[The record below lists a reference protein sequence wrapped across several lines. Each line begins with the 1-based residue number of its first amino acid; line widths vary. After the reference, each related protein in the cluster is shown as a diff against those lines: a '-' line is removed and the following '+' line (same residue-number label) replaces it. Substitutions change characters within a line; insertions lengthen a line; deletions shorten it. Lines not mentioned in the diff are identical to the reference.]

1 MIKNREIWS
10 ERVDEYQK
18 RMQEGLK
25 QVLQN
30 REIIEEAKWESE
42 EDDASSNKVSSFDDS
57 TPQSNSLSQINEDS
71 LEFRQTPKK
80 NKHSHNSNKG
90 LKKAGTVHLS

>member
-1 MIKNREIWS
+1 MIRNREIWS

-71 LEFRQTPKK
+71 LEFKQTPKK
-80 NKHSHNSNKG
+80 ISIHITQTKG
-90 LKKAGTVHLS
+90 